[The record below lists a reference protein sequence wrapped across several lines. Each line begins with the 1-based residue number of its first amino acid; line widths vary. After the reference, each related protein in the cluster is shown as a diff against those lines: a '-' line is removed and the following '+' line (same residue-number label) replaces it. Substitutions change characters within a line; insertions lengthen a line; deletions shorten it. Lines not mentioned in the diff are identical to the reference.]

1 MDRKRIHNPTMNS
14 KKDDLEIQAIKERI
28 DSCEALL
35 SQLADL
41 VTRNQEL
48 TTGIISD
55 LERMISLYDQGVHS
69 STTDEDH
76 PLNYFQ

>member
-1 MDRKRIHNPTMNS
+1 MHNPTMTS
-14 KKDDLEIQAIKERI
+14 KKDNEFQTLKERI

-48 TTGIISD
+48 TTGIIPLLD
-55 LERMISLYDQGVHS
+55 RVISLYEQGGHS
-69 STTDEDH
+69 SPINEDH
-76 PLNYFQ
+76 PLTYFQ